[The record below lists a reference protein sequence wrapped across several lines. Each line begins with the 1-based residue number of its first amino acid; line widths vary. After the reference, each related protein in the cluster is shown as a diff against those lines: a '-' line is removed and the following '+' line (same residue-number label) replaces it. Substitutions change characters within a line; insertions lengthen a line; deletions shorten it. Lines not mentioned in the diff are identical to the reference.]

1 MKTYAF
7 VKKYVPIGSVIM
19 AKVKDMSLKITELG
33 KSGTLGGNETVFFFL
48 KRERGLSCSGLWW
61 SFTYVGTA
69 GEMLDGPGVL
79 VTSLSRGVF
88 EDGARRV
95 VMVVC
100 VWVLGLLV
108 LVLGYV
114 LGFW

>member
-1 MKTYAF
+1 M
-7 VKKYVPIGSVIM
+7 
-19 AKVKDMSLKITELG
+19 
-33 KSGTLGGNETVFFFL
+33 
-48 KRERGLSCSGLWW
+48 
-61 SFTYVGTA
+61 GTA

-100 VWVLGLLV
+100 VWVLGLGLLV